1 MSLSRIATGAVS
13 ARGTLTYHCA
23 CRLRLAESCA
33 LPPPC
38 GWVCSSACSSM
49 LFCLLLAMLF
59 FSFLSKRCAWLL
71 AVASELLSSPHS
83 VCVGSLV
90 LCPQSFSLSTLAGC
104 GRDAAVLE
112 SICLFSR
119 ARRWHRNPAGTTHVV
134 RPCFQ
139 GLRADVCTLS
149 LASCSVAPPCRRSR
163 LVHDANLPSALSRR
177 MCTSATSDSCSRRCI
192 C

>member
-1 MSLSRIATGAVS
+1 MF
-13 ARGTLTYHCA
+13 AREGTHRGFVWVAQPHRHRCCFCA

-38 GWVCSSACSSM
+38 GWVYSSACSWLCSSF
-49 LFCLLLAMLF
+49 LFFPSAARGYLLLPLSFSRLHTLF
-59 FSFLSKRCAWLL
+59 EA
-71 AVASELLSSPHS
+71 
-83 VCVGSLV
+83 SLV

-104 GRDAAVLE
+104 GRDAVVLE
-112 SICLFSR
+112 SVCLFSR
-119 ARRWHRNPAGTTHVV
+119 ARHWRRNPAGTTHVV

-139 GLRADVCTLS
+139 GIPADVCTLS
-149 LASCSVAPPCRRSR
+149 LVSCSVAPPCRRGR
-163 LVHDANLPSALSRR
+163 LVHEGNLPSALSRR